1 MTTVITWLTDN
12 DDFPPV
18 EQALTEPNG
27 LLAAG
32 DSIPSSRLLAAY
44 RRGIFPWYSDQ
55 QPVLWW
61 SPDPRMVLFPSE
73 FRMPRS
79 LAKRLRRRDYEIRVD
94 TAFTEVMRGCAMPR
108 SDEAGTWIT
117 LDIIAAYSELHRL
130 GHAHSVETWIDGE
143 LAGGLYG
150 VSLGRA
156 FYGES
161 MFARVSDASKI
172 AFAHLVHQ
180 LARWQFGMIDCQM
193 NTAHLARFGAREISR
208 AEFSRKLTELVNYPR
223 PAVSWQFENDL
234 FE

>member
-1 MTTVITWLTDN
+1 MTTVITWLSDN

-32 DSIPSSRLLAAY
+32 DSLSTSRLLAAY
-44 RRGIFPWYSDQ
+44 SRGIFPWYSDQ

-61 SPDPRMVLFPSE
+61 SPDPRMVLFPDE
-73 FRMPRS
+73 FRIPRS

-94 TAFTEVMRGCAMPR
+94 HSFTEVMRGCAMPR
-108 SDEAGTWIT
+108 SGEAGTWIT
-117 LDIIAAYSELHRL
+117 GDIIAAYSELHRL

-172 AFAHLVHQ
+172 AFAHLVRQ
-180 LARWQFGMIDCQM
+180 LLRWQFGMIDCQM
-193 NTAHLARFGAREISR
+193 NTAHLARFGAREIRR
-208 AEFSRKLTELVNYPR
+208 AEFSRKLTELVNYPK
-223 PAVSWQFENDL
+223 PTVSWQFENDL
-234 FE
+234 FA